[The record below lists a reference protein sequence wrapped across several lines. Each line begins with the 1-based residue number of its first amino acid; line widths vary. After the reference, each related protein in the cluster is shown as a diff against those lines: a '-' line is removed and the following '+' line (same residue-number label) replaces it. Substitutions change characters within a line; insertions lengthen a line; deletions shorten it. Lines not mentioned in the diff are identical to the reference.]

1 MECKDSLNHINH
13 YIREMNG
20 IDNLAHKLHVVTW
33 DYIAVCI
40 AAISLWVAYLAFKS
54 QRETERNTMQVTEE
68 GQFDLLIDYIRHFYA
83 NLVVIKAIYFK
94 LADLPYGYPK
104 GASDIRDFLYPRLR
118 SYYPSEEHLKKL
130 AMDTEALHPEV
141 FVHATEKYN
150 EIHNLLLL
158 IRNYNIETQVA
169 EVHVSSPY
177 VGARTKDRDWNTLMF
192 KQNLFCEKF
201 MQKIDN
207 LSSYKATCWQRF
219 LLKVSEI
226 LNISCLSN
234 VVDAKLKAKHD
245 KRWNMLRQKIH
256 DAVLNESISRS
267 NLSFLEKKQEPSKA
281 VNLIQERL
289 AKLAKENEGKI
300 NYFTEEE
307 IASNK
312 FYKLLFSEETEQFW
326 AVLNSNIY
334 HELTG
339 KNSQGFDK
347 IAILTFDPNDED

>member
-1 MECKDSLNHINH
+1 MESKDSLYQINH
-13 YIREMNG
+13 FIREMNG

-33 DYIAVCI
+33 DYIAVFV
-40 AAISLWVAYLAFKS
+40 AVLSLWVAYLAFKS

-83 NLVVIKAIYFK
+83 NLVVIKAMYFK
-94 LADLPYGYPK
+94 LAYLPYGFPK

-118 SYYPSEEHLKKL
+118 QYYPSEEHLKKL

-169 EVHVSSPY
+169 EVHVSSPD

-207 LSSYKATCWQRF
+207 LSSYKPTCWQSF
-219 LLKVSEI
+219 LLKVSKV
-226 LNISCLSN
+226 LKISSLSQ
-234 VVDAKLKAKHD
+234 VVDRKLKAKHD

-267 NLSFLEKKQEPSKA
+267 NLNPKEKKQESAKA
-281 VNLIQERL
+281 VALIQDSIM
-289 AKLAKENEGKI
+289 N
-300 NYFTEEE
+300 
-307 IASNK
+307 
-312 FYKLLFSEETEQFW
+312 LL
-326 AVLNSNIY
+326 
-334 HELTG
+334 
-339 KNSQGFDK
+339 SQHVPSLVMFC
-347 IAILTFDPNDED
+347 L